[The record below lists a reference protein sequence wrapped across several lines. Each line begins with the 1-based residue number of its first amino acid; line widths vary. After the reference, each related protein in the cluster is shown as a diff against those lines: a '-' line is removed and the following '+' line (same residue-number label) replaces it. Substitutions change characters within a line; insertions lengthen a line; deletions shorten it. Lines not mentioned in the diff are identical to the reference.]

1 MKRFKI
7 ILAIVAVMVV
17 LGTVIAIAAKPA
29 ADSVNGAKQISLS
42 IVGSKAACSAAASFA
57 GKTIDAYLVL
67 CKGDTVVASWHKSG
81 RNAVAF
87 SETAEVKESG
97 QYTLTLSGT
106 AGGISFSPRSVEK
119 TVVIDE
125 PEKPAGPKP
134 EEKKDE
140 PAPKTEPE
148 PGKEETQKPAETGK
162 KKEGKPSDPVKNT
175 AENSGDTG
183 KKETEK
189 SDPPVEKQEPE
200 QETKVEEKPA
210 VEMRPEVNYP
220 VIRVRNPYSAKGVT
234 KDTALVINNK
244 ESLDEHFLVPEGKT
258 EDDPT
263 YGSYIK
269 LLKKYDDEWF
279 KTHQILA
286 YSIYNESGT
295 GFTRRVVRV
304 AGAPENIIEIDKY
317 YTGSGM
323 VVTNHSYDLFF
334 IELDKVF
341 EENAYVKTIVNDTI
355 IID

>member
-7 ILAIVAVMVV
+7 VLAIVAVLVV

-42 IVGSKAACSAAASFA
+42 ILGSKATCSATASFA
-57 GKTIDAYLVL
+57 GKTIEANLVL
-67 CKGDTVVASWHKSG
+67 RKGDTVVASWHKSG

-106 AGGISFSPRSVEK
+106 AGGISFTTKSVEK

-148 PGKEETQKPAETGK
+148 PDKEETQKPAETGK

-189 SDPPVEKQEPE
+189 SDPPVEKQEPA
-200 QETKVEEKPA
+200 QKTKAEEKLS

-220 VIRVRNPYSAKGVT
+220 VIRVRNPYRVVGL
-234 KDTALVINNK
+234 ALNNAIVINNRK
-244 ESLDEHFLVPEGKT
+244 SLEDHFVLPQDAS
-258 EDDPT
+258 EDDSMF
-263 YGSYIK
+263 GSYVK
-269 LLKKYDDEWF
+269 LIEKYDDNWF
-279 KTHQILA
+279 ETHQILA
-286 YSIYNESGT
+286 FSLPNESGPT
-295 GFTRRVVRV
+295 FTRRVVSV
-304 AGAPENIIEIDKY
+304 SGAPSNSIEIDQYIEGGY
-317 YTGSGM
+317 Y
-323 VVTNHSYDLFF
+323 VVGFGPMIYFV
-334 IELDKVF
+334 ELGKLYEDGV
-341 EENAYVKTIVNDTI
+341 NVNVIVNNI
-355 IID
+355 IIE